1 RRATMSSPASAS
13 DSSPRASRR
22 SRDCSRPARAASSS
36 ASRSRRARY
45 SGIAESPSSNRR
57 SCPSASSACSCTSP
71 AASSSSSSST
81 CGRLQVRLAA
91 SLSSPLMVTLPDDTR
106 PSAVSTGAS
115 APPSP
120 RQPAPSSATSMA
132 MASKGMRKRRSLEAG
147 SNRDGRARRRD
158 RQSAAAGLGHDLDLL
173 TCRPMSET
181 KPTWVTD
188 PTVLQRHLA
197 TNPRRVGLDTE
208 FIRERTYWPQL
219 ALVQLAI
226 GDDILLIDPL
236 EPGITDALRPLL
248 LDTSITKVMHSAGE
262 DLVAFHHAC
271 GAVPTP
277 LFDTQVAAALAGIGA
292 GMGYQRLVSEM
303 LGVDLP
309 KGETRSD
316 WLKRPLRPAQL
327 EYAADDVVHL
337 AALHERLAERLQDG
351 ERRAWF
357 EEDCARL
364 VAAAGNGEER
374 WPHLSFRASQ
384 FLDEDSRVRLLRLLR
399 WREQHA
405 RDRDRPR
412 SWILDNE
419 LAT

>member
-1 RRATMSSPASAS
+1 
-13 DSSPRASRR
+13 
-22 SRDCSRPARAASSS
+22 
-36 ASRSRRARY
+36 
-45 SGIAESPSSNRR
+45 
-57 SCPSASSACSCTSP
+57 
-71 AASSSSSSST
+71 
-81 CGRLQVRLAA
+81 
-91 SLSSPLMVTLPDDTR
+91 
-106 PSAVSTGAS
+106 
-115 APPSP
+115 
-120 RQPAPSSATSMA
+120 
-132 MASKGMRKRRSLEAG
+132 MRKRKSREAG
-147 SNRDGRARRRD
+147 SNRDGRARCGD
-158 RQSAAAGLGHDLDLL
+158 RQSAAARFRHDFDLL

-188 PTVLQRHLA
+188 PDVLQRHLA
-197 TNPRRVGLDTE
+197 TNPQRVGLDTE

-226 GDDILLIDPL
+226 GGDILLIDPL

-277 LFDTQVAAALAGIGA
+277 LFDTQVAAALTGIGA

-303 LGVDLP
+303 TGVDLP

-337 AALHERLAERLQDG
+337 AALHERLAEMLEASGRT
-351 ERRAWF
+351 AWF
-357 EEDCARL
+357 EEDCARML
-364 VAAAGNGEER
+364 ATAENGAER

-384 FLDEDSRVRLLRLLR
+384 YLDEAARMRLLRLLR
-399 WREQHA
+399 WREEHA
-405 RDRDRPR
+405 RERDRPR
-412 SWILDNE
+412 SWVLDNE
-419 LAT
+419 LAADLARNPPTGQAALQRILDARPKAPRKLAAQIWSALDTPLADEDQAPPAPAAEADRKVVRQLQDAVAAHGSQLGLPDGVLASRRKLEQLLETGEWPESLAGWRRAELEPVLAPLLPERLPAAPAAV

>member
-1 RRATMSSPASAS
+1 R
-13 DSSPRASRR
+13 
-22 SRDCSRPARAASSS
+22 
-36 ASRSRRARY
+36 
-45 SGIAESPSSNRR
+45 
-57 SCPSASSACSCTSP
+57 
-71 AASSSSSSST
+71 
-81 CGRLQVRLAA
+81 
-91 SLSSPLMVTLPDDTR
+91 
-106 PSAVSTGAS
+106 
-115 APPSP
+115 
-120 RQPAPSSATSMA
+120 
-132 MASKGMRKRRSLEAG
+132 EAG
-147 SNRDGRARRRD
+147 SNRDGRARCRD
-158 RQSAAAGLGHDLDLL
+158 RQSAAARLGHDFDLL
-173 TCRPMSET
+173 TCRPMSEPI
-181 KPTWVTD
+181 PTWVTD
-188 PTVLQRHLA
+188 PAVLQRHLA
-197 TNPRRVGLDTE
+197 TRPQRVGLDTE

-277 LFDTQVAAALAGIGA
+277 LFDTQVAAALTGIGA

-303 LGVDLP
+303 TGVDLP

-337 AALHERLAERLQDG
+337 AALHERLSRALEASGRT
-351 ERRAWF
+351 AWF
-357 EEDCARL
+357 EEDCARML
-364 VAAAGNGEER
+364 ATAENGAER

-384 FLDEDSRVRLLRLLR
+384 YLDETARTRLLRLLR

-405 RDRDRPR
+405 RERDRPR
-412 SWILDNE
+412 SWVLDNE
-419 LAT
+419 LAADLARNPPAGQAALQQILDARPKAPRNLAAQIWSALETPLADEGQAPPAPAAEADRKVVRQLQDAVAAHGSQLGLPDGVLASRRKLEQLLETGEWPESLAGWRRAELEPVLAPLLP

>member
-1 RRATMSSPASAS
+1 MEPG
-13 DSSPRASRR
+13 
-22 SRDCSRPARAASSS
+22 RDL
-36 ASRSRRARY
+36 
-45 SGIAESPSSNRR
+45 I
-57 SCPSASSACSCTSP
+57 
-71 AASSSSSSST
+71 T
-81 CGRLQVRLAA
+81 CA
-91 SLSSPLMVTLPDDTR
+91 PM
-106 PSAVSTGAS
+106 TG
-115 APPSP
+115 
-120 RQPAPSSATSMA
+120 
-132 MASKGMRKRRSLEAG
+132 
-147 SNRDGRARRRD
+147 
-158 RQSAAAGLGHDLDLL
+158 
-173 TCRPMSET
+173 T
-181 KPTWVTD
+181 KPIWVTD
-188 PTVLQRHLA
+188 PAVLERHLSSA
-197 TNPRRVGLDTE
+197 PERVGLDTE

-226 GDDILLIDPL
+226 GEDILLLDPL
-236 EPGITDALRPLL
+236 APGITDALRPLL
-248 LDTSITKVMHSAGE
+248 LDSSVTKVMHSAGE

-271 GAVPTP
+271 GAVPAP
-277 LFDTQVAAALAGIGA
+277 LFDTQLAAAFAGIGA
-292 GMGYQRLVSEM
+292 GMGYQRLVSEL

-309 KGETRSD
+309 KGQTRSD
-316 WLKRPLRPAQL
+316 WLRRPLSPAQL

-337 AALHERLAERLQDG
+337 AALHGQLAERLQDG

-419 LAT
+419 LATDLARQPPATPQALQDTLDARPKAPRKLGPQIWKAMQTPLADEGQAPPAPSAEADRRVLRQLQDAVAARSAELGLSDGLLASRRRLEQLLETGQWPDSLAGWRRRQLEPVLAPLLPKPLPAAGATV

>member
-1 RRATMSSPASAS
+1 
-13 DSSPRASRR
+13 
-22 SRDCSRPARAASSS
+22 
-36 ASRSRRARY
+36 
-45 SGIAESPSSNRR
+45 
-57 SCPSASSACSCTSP
+57 
-71 AASSSSSSST
+71 
-81 CGRLQVRLAA
+81 
-91 SLSSPLMVTLPDDTR
+91 
-106 PSAVSTGAS
+106 
-115 APPSP
+115 
-120 RQPAPSSATSMA
+120 
-132 MASKGMRKRRSLEAG
+132 
-147 SNRDGRARRRD
+147 
-158 RQSAAAGLGHDLDLL
+158 
-173 TCRPMSET
+173 MSET

-188 PTVLQRHLA
+188 PAVLQRHLA
-197 TNPRRVGLDTE
+197 TNPQRVGLDTE

-226 GDDILLIDPL
+226 GGDILLIDPL

-277 LFDTQVAAALAGIGA
+277 LFDTQVAAALTGIGA

-303 LGVDLP
+303 TGVDLP

-337 AALHERLAERLQDG
+337 AALHERLSQALEASGRT
-351 ERRAWF
+351 EWF
-357 EEDCARL
+357 EEDCTRMLAT
-364 VAAAGNGEER
+364 AENGAER

-384 FLDEDSRVRLLRLLR
+384 YLDEAARMRLLRLLR

-405 RDRDRPR
+405 RERDRPR
-412 SWILDNE
+412 SWVLDNE
-419 LAT
+419 LAADLARNPPTGQAALQRILDARPKAPRKLAAQIWSALDTPLADEDQAPPAPAAEADRKVVRQLQDAVAAHGAKLGLPDGVLASRRKLEQLLETGEWPESLAGWRRAELEPVLAPLLPERLPAAPAAV